1 MKHEE
6 RGAPPAAQNH
16 DETILVVED
25 DRSLREGL
33 AMNFQLRGYRVLTAA
48 DGEAGARRAFD
59 ERPDLIVLD
68 LMLPGL
74 DGFEI
79 LGQLREKEVDVPV
92 LILSARGQVSDK
104 VNGFRLGADDY
115 VTKPFQLP
123 ELIARVEGMLR
134 RRRRRRAALG
144 AITFGE
150 ISLDPTARTVR
161 RSGRDVALLAKEFDL
176 LYLLAGNPGHPFSRE
191 TILDRVWGWGFDGTT
206 RTVDNYILALRQKLE
221 VNPARPR
228 HIKTV
233 RQVGYRLDIRGAS

>member
-1 MKHEE
+1 MT
-6 RGAPPAAQNH
+6 RVQGAVPPGGSG
-16 DETILVVED
+16 TILIVED
-25 DRSLREGL
+25 DRSLRDGL

-48 DGEAGARRAFD
+48 DGESGARLAFD

-74 DGFEI
+74 DGFEV
-79 LGQLREKEVDVPV
+79 LGRLREHEIDTPV
-92 LILSARGQVSDK
+92 LILSARGQVTDK

-134 RRRRRRAALG
+134 RSRRQQS
-144 AITFGE
+144 TPVPVVFGE
-150 ISLDPTARTVR
+150 IEIDIAARRVR
-161 RSGRDVALLAKEFDL
+161 RGGREVALPAREFDL
-176 LYLLAGNPGHPFSRE
+176 LSLLARNPGRPFTRE
-191 TILDRVWGWGFDGTT
+191 VILERVWGWDFDGTA

-221 VNPARPR
+221 ADPSRPR

-233 RQVGYRLDIRGAS
+233 RQVGYKLDPA

>member
-1 MKHEE
+1 MSGGKPEV
-6 RGAPPAAQNH
+6 PATAEARQ
-16 DETILVVED
+16 EIILVVED

-48 DGEAGARRAFD
+48 DGETGVRLAFD

-79 LGQLREKEVDVPV
+79 LSQLREKEIDVPV

-104 VNGFRLGADDY
+104 VDGFRLGADDY

-134 RRRRRRAALG
+134 RRRRQRTAQKT
-144 AITFGE
+144 ITFGE
-150 ISLDPTARTVR
+150 IVVDPAARTALRAGEAVP
-161 RSGRDVALLAKEFDL
+161 LLAKEFDL
-176 LYLLAGNPGHPFSRE
+176 LYLLASNPGHPFSRE
-191 TILDRVWGWGFDGTT
+191 TILDRVWGWGFEGTT
-206 RTVDNYILALRQKLE
+206 RTVDNYIHALRRKFE
-221 VNPARPR
+221 ADPARPR
-228 HIKTV
+228 HVKTV
-233 RQVGYRLDIRGAS
+233 RQIGYRLEF

>member
-1 MKHEE
+1 MRRGKS
-6 RGAPPAAQNH
+6 GAPAAPAAR
-16 DETILVVED
+16 EATILVVED
-25 DRSLREGL
+25 DRSLREAL
-33 AMNFQLRGYRVLTAA
+33 AMNFELRGYRVLAAA
-48 DGEAGARRAFD
+48 DGEAGVRLAFD

-79 LGQLREKEVDVPV
+79 LGQLREKEIDVPV

-123 ELIARVEGMLR
+123 ELIARVERMLR
-134 RRRRRRAALG
+134 RRSRRRATQGTIA
-144 AITFGE
+144 FGE
-150 ISLDPTARTVR
+150 ITLDPAVRTVQR
-161 RSGRDVALLAKEFDL
+161 AGRDVTLLAKEYDL
-176 LYLLAGNPGHPFSRE
+176 LYLLASNPGHPFSRE

-221 VNPARPR
+221 ADPARPR
-228 HIKTV
+228 LIKTV
-233 RQVGYRLDIRGAS
+233 RQVGYRLDF